1 MKRKYLQDL
10 AAQRQ
15 EILTDIECLRQ
26 LIVDNQLN
34 EDSSKFY
41 DTHVKLQFNDH
52 VMTTAISYS
61 LIAAVIKSLE
71 HDLYNCDVCMVGV
84 AAADIM
90 NPSHT
95 DSF

>member
-1 MKRKYLQDL
+1 MNQKYLQEL
-10 AAQRQ
+10 AEQRQ
-15 EILTDIECLRQ
+15 EILTDIEYLRQ

-34 EDSSKFY
+34 EDNSKFY

-52 VMTTAISYS
+52 VMSTAISYS
-61 LIAAVIKSLE
+61 LVAAAITSLE

-84 AAADIM
+84 AAADVM

-95 DSF
+95 DKF